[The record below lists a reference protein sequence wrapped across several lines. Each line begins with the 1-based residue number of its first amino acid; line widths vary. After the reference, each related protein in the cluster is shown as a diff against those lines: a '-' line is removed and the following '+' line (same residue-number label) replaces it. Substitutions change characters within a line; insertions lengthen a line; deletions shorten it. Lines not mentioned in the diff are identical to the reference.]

1 MTISLTKVLEQV
13 ELEVNRA
20 KQTTKTSEQ
29 RERLA
34 AIKSLCELAL
44 ADEVKNDVERQSF
57 TTTAPKA
64 PTFASNV
71 VGQTPPQTIQTKPMA
86 ESDANGDSIFDF

>member
-13 ELEVNRA
+13 ELEVNQA
-20 KQTTKTSEQ
+20 KQTTKISEQ

-44 ADEVKNDVERQSF
+44 ADEGKSEVERQPF
-57 TTTAPKA
+57 ATTTPKA
-64 PTFASNV
+64 PTFATNV
-71 VGQTPPQTIQTKPMA
+71 VGQPPQTIQTKPMA